1 MEGKWWGGFLCVRGE
16 SGSESERKTL
26 DLEKDERM
34 KRKSG

>member
-26 DLEKDERM
+26 DLEKVRE
-34 KRKSG
+34 